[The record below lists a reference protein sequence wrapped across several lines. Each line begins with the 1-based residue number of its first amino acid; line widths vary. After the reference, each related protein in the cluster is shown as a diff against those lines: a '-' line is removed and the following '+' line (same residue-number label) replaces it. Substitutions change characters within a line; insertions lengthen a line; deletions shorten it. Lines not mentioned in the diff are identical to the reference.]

1 MPKKLWVLDYIRIL
15 KVSDVI
21 TSITTEKIILK
32 IRKYHITKQ
41 TNNKKIKEGRE
52 RRKRSTKEID
62 KCNTESTVVDLN
74 SNILV
79 VTVNVNRLNTLINKN
94 YQTALKKILFIKD
107 TVEIKYTCKG

>member
-1 MPKKLWVLDYIRIL
+1 M
-15 KVSDVI
+15 
-21 TSITTEKIILK
+21 
-32 IRKYHITKQ
+32 
-41 TNNKKIKEGRE
+41 
-52 RRKRSTKEID
+52 
-62 KCNTESTVVDLN
+62 VDLN